1 MAEMWRSPDVT
12 GLAAVCC
19 AASLCVVAD
28 ATKVTPRLVQ
38 GINIAFL
45 VQDDG
50 HAAAKPLSLQAAA
63 RQIKGAVFSRVMSVP
78 GIPARNTVLQPVK
91 AVAVKR

>member
-1 MAEMWRSPDVT
+1 MWRRPELAR
-12 GLAAVCC
+12 LAAVCC
-19 AASLCVVAD
+19 AASLCAVAD

-50 HAAAKPLSLQAAA
+50 HAAAKPLSLQTAA

-78 GIPARNTVLQPVK
+78 GIPARNSL
-91 AVAVKR
+91 AASEGRCG